1 MKLKLMFLWQ
11 SGVNKFLF
19 IIRGIFA
26 KVMTMEKKQILAKV
40 IGI

>member
-1 MKLKLMFLWQ
+1 MKLMFLWQ
-11 SGVNKFLF
+11 WGVNKSLF

-26 KVMTMEKKQILAKV
+26 KVMTMGKKQILAKV